1 MKHTYLFLT
10 ALLPILNAEAQN
22 VGIGTNTPVQRLH
35 IVGGH
40 QLIENSLNTTSI
52 LSLVSGTG
60 NGISIEANSTGTV
73 TTGRI
78 RPFQGGGA
86 TAGLTINQ
94 NSFMGVGVM
103 TAPQYPLHIHTSNAF
118 TTSGIAFTHNS
129 LGENPDQGMKVGLQ
143 YDAGNALNRYGF
155 ISVPAN
161 LPFNIWQGTQR
172 RLVMNNAGNV
182 GIGMEPYPGATFSVN
197 GSAYVFAKPATGA
210 LILVADTIASNTNLG
225 TGVVLTKHLSTG
237 RNFFNFLLRGDRSQA
252 VLDVNFKNG
261 TANEKQAEILF
272 DSSGRIGIGNYLSY
286 YNNPI
291 QSDLHLFGSQTI
303 EGKTGG
309 SQLSING
316 PASNYSSGSYFKLAY
331 NAAGNETAPVPL
343 AQRFHYF
350 MKLNDSSVFNSP
362 DASGSLAIGRYRSTP
377 LGALFYKNDLI
388 ALSQNKSGQVGIGGY
403 PLSTD
408 NVHEVFM
415 WGNTRFGADKITLD
429 RAGSSSATSASIE
442 LRNDG
447 AYRYGFGYDVSND
460 RFFLYEGKSNSN
472 ALFINNG
479 RMGIGNR
486 NPTTNTLEV
495 NGNASKATAGDWLAN
510 SDARLK
516 KNITP
521 FNNALEKLQQLKG
534 VMYEWNDDK
543 TGTDR
548 PAGKQMGFTAQ
559 NIQQVFPQL
568 VSTDAQGYLQTSY
581 GTYDALYVEAIKA
594 LLQRIE
600 TLEQQVKTLQHR

>member
-1 MKHTYLFLT
+1 MKNTLT
-10 ALLPILNAEAQN
+10 LALCCMSMFAAAQH
-22 VGIGTNTPVQRLH
+22 VGIGIANPTDNLQVHGNNATSSGISFTN
-35 IVGGH
+35 
-40 QLIENSLNTTSI
+40 NA
-52 LSLVSGTG
+52 TG
-60 NGISIEANSTGTV
+60 NTAANGM
-73 TTGRI
+73 RI
-78 RPFQGGGA
+78 
-86 TAGLTINQ
+86 GL
-94 NSFMGVGVM
+94 F
-103 TAPQYPLHIHTSNAF
+103 
-118 TTSGIAFTHNS
+118 
-129 LGENPDQGMKVGLQ
+129 
-143 YDAGNALNRYGF
+143 YDAANAINRYGF

-172 RLVMNNAGNV
+172 RLVMNNTGEI
-182 GIGMEPYPGATFSVN
+182 GIGMNPYPGATLSVN
-197 GSAYVFAKPATGA
+197 GSAYIIAKPATGA
-210 LILVADTIASNTNLG
+210 LVFVADTIASNTNLG

-252 VLDVNFKNG
+252 ILEVDFKNG
-261 TANEKQAEILF
+261 TANAKQTEILF
-272 DSSGRIGIGNYLSY
+272 DSTGRIGIGNYLSY

-309 SQLSING
+309 TQLSING

-331 NAAGNETAPVPL
+331 NASGNESAPVPL
-343 AQRFHYF
+343 GQRFHYF

-362 DASGSLAIGRYRSTP
+362 DAGGSLAIGRYRTTP
-377 LGALFYKNDLI
+377 LGAIFYKNDLI
-388 ALSQNKSGQVGIGGY
+388 ALSQNKTGQVGIGGY

-415 WGNTRFGADKITLD
+415 WGNTRFSADKITLD
-429 RAGSSSATSASIE
+429 RPAAASASSASIE
-442 LRNDG
+442 LRNEG
-447 AYRYGFGYDVSND
+447 AYRYGFGYDASND

-472 ALFINNG
+472 ALFVNNG
-479 RMGIGNR
+479 RLGVGNR

-516 KNITP
+516 KDIVP
-521 FNNALEKLQQLKG
+521 LNNALEKLLQLKG
-534 VMYEWNDDK
+534 VTYEWNDDK
-543 TGTDR
+543 TGTQR

-581 GTYDALYVEAIKA
+581 GTYDALYVEAIKT

-600 TLEQQVKTLQHR
+600 TLEQQVKALQQR